1 MTVKANMRFAR
12 KLNADFKI
20 VLASAS
26 PRRKQIMELVGLDFD
41 IWPSVMEES
50 VTSRVPS
57 EICTELSRQ
66 KALEVTAQIAKYN
79 DLHKDITS
87 PSDIIVIGAD
97 TIVAKYDTV
106 FGKPKDEADAVR
118 MLEEL
123 SGNTHSVF
131 TGVTMAFLSPEG
143 RVGEH
148 TFYEE
153 TKVSFY
159 PIGRDDIEDYVM
171 TGDVMD
177 KAGAYGIQTGAAA
190 FIRSIEGDYYNVMG
204 LPIARLMQELNRILQ
219 VE

>member
-1 MTVKANMRFAR
+1 MVKANMRFAR
-12 KLNADFKI
+12 KINEDFKV

-26 PRRKQIMELVGLDFD
+26 PRRKQIMELVGLEFD
-41 IWPSVMEES
+41 VWPSVMEES
-50 VTSRVPS
+50 VTSHVPS

-66 KALEVTAQIAKYN
+66 KALDVTAQIVKYN
-79 DLHKDITS
+79 NLHKDITS
-87 PSDIIVIGAD
+87 PSDIIIIGAD
-97 TIVAKYDTV
+97 TIVAKYDKI
-106 FGKPKDEADAVR
+106 FGKPKDEDDAIR

-123 SGNTHSVF
+123 SGGTHSVF
-131 TGVTMAFLSPEG
+131 TGVTLAFLSPEG

-159 PIGRDDIEDYVM
+159 PTGRDDIEDYIS
-171 TGDVMD
+171 TEDVMD

-204 LPIARLMQELNRILQ
+204 LPIARLMQELRMILL